1 MLWSPEFGWTTQQPL
16 LPFSLIHCITTALTV
31 RELGWADQNGTN
43 TTIGKDS
50 HVNNSAR
57 PVHCDVFKLNVH
69 TSMANSPNIL
79 AQIWTYSLQNINSLI
94 FLLKEKWWDRSFR
107 TIYQIQQ
114 KAARTWI
121 TACLCVFKV
130 NAAQSSCNNP
140 LQNHSEPL
148 RAFWKTPTQTGS
160 VQVTCTN

>member
-94 FLLKEKWWDRSFR
+94 FLLKEKWWDLSGQFIKFSKRQLEHGLLHACVCLR
-107 TIYQIQQ
+107 WMQP
-114 KAARTWI
+114 KAPVTTHYKI
-121 TACLCVFKV
+121 TVSLC
-130 NAAQSSCNNP
+130 
-140 LQNHSEPL
+140 EPFGKPQPKPVL
-148 RAFWKTPTQTGS
+148 CR
-160 VQVTCTN
+160 